1 MGVVADAQEGKS
13 YKHASENVL
22 AKAGM
27 QMRAAIVQ
35 SRCRCAG
42 GKMSL
47 EETREALRRLDEG
60 EEALYPVFFQFLFYD
75 WDLYRTMEKHTKTK
89 GKRSSN
95 KGGNIESHS
104 TLVLKPIYL
113 PSDSSDS
120 SSESEAYIPIRKL
133 DRDRP
138 SPLRIVTVDG
148 INFEMAPTRPTWSHG
163 T

>member
-22 AKAGM
+22 AEAGM

-60 EEALYPVFFQFLFYD
+60 EEALREHDCGYD
-75 WDLYRTMEKHTKTK
+75 
-89 GKRSSN
+89 S
-95 KGGNIESHS
+95 
-104 TLVLKPIYL
+104 
-113 PSDSSDS
+113 
-120 SSESEAYIPIRKL
+120 AYI
-133 DRDRP
+133 
-138 SPLRIVTVDG
+138 SPFLLMRRG
-148 INFEMAPTRPTWSHG
+148 L
-163 T
+163 

>member
-22 AKAGM
+22 AEAGM

-60 EEALYPVFFQFLFYD
+60 EEALCEHDRECMLARIRM
-75 WDLYRTMEKHTKTK
+75 YRLLKYLTGRPSRRRRGVPGLLPRHAR
-89 GKRSSN
+89 GR
-95 KGGNIESHS
+95 
-104 TLVLKPIYL
+104 TLVN
-113 PSDSSDS
+113 S
-120 SSESEAYIPIRKL
+120 A
-133 DRDRP
+133 
-138 SPLRIVTVDG
+138 IV
-148 INFEMAPTRPTWSHG
+148 AA
-163 T
+163 